1 MVYNQLFSKMPD
13 KQLIDNLL
21 KAFNIESLEDGRS
34 FSRLELNK
42 IDTIGKLNDM
52 KELLSKYY
60 IPCKARAYLSDLN
73 DKNIMTIL
81 RQCIKTFGFKLY
93 SKEKYIKNEKYLY
106 YTIRPIDTT
115 VARDLKACNEN
126 VCVVTFS

>member
-1 MVYNQLFSKMPD
+1 MPD
-13 KQLIDNLL
+13 KLLIDNLL
-21 KAFNIESLEDGRS
+21 KAFNIESLEDDRP

-42 IDTIGKLNDM
+42 IDTIGQLNDM

-81 RQCIKTFGFKLY
+81 RQCIKTFGFKLH
-93 SKEKYIKNEKYLY
+93 SKEKNIKNEKYLY

-115 VARDLKACNEN
+115 VARDLKQCSEN
-126 VCVVTFS
+126 VCVVTFA